1 MWSRRPSATWRANH
15 GSSTTAPRREESRL
29 ACAGWRQLD
38 LELETYKR
46 LGASLSRTSPIL
58 PCRDEAG
65 ARQLPSMETRRLHRN
80 SAATRQLD
88 DDLEM
93 YKRAAAVKTRPD
105 AKDPATLQD
114 RRHSRRDPSRSRS
127 RSRSR
132 SECSHDAPR
141 DAAVPPLPAAPRAA
155 APPRMTTTTA
165 GGGGGGVGS
174 VGAGTGTGASSTGAD
189 AGTGAEGGAGLFAR
203 LRATSPEVR
212 REDYY

>member
-1 MWSRRPSATWRANH
+1 MKSLYRLALSCASPGGQSPLENPSASTRRARRRPAMWSRRPSATWRANH
-15 GSSTTAPRREESRL
+15 GSFTTAPRREESSGPG
-29 ACAGWRQLD
+29 AGWRQLD

-46 LGASLSRTSPIL
+46 LGASLSKTSQIL

-105 AKDPATLQD
+105 ARPATLQG
-114 RRHSRRDPSRSRS
+114 RHSRRDPSRS

-141 DAAVPPLPAAPRAA
+141 CSGAA
-155 APPRMTTTTA
+155 AACRTTA
-165 GGGGGGVGS
+165 HDDNHS
-174 VGAGTGTGASSTGAD
+174 
-189 AGTGAEGGAGLFAR
+189 
-203 LRATSPEVR
+203 R
-212 REDYY
+212 RRRRR